1 MTCCN
6 QLYGAIETETGVLH
20 MVAPP
25 IAGNTVESVEFHE
38 GLKGLLD
45 ELCVITYPTR

>member
-6 QLYGAIETETGVLH
+6 QLYGAIETEAGALH
-20 MVAPP
+20 MVAPS
-25 IAGNTVESVEFHE
+25 IAGDTVKPVKLHE

-45 ELCVITYPTR
+45 ELCVITYPTG